1 MNRLFPTL
9 LTAAALALLGAGTAS
24 ANVPMKVVLEA
35 PSTFT
40 VVDEGWWSGWES
52 QTWNLAGTT
61 VGTLGAGNAVF
72 HYKYVRCVGSE
83 ARGELFIDA
92 YRWSNT
98 NTATITAH
106 VDLYE
111 GASCATA
118 DLDGQTEFKT
128 FTLTPGG
135 SAKWLALTAKNEDE
149 DAEDAAEI
157 RTIVRALPL

>member
-24 ANVPMKVVLEA
+24 ANVPMKVVLDA
-35 PSTFT
+35 PSTFLLE
-40 VVDEGWWSGWES
+40 DEEWSGFEK
-52 QTWNLAGTT
+52 QKWNLAGTT
-61 VGTLGAGNAVF
+61 VGTLGAGNGVF
-72 HYKYVRCVGSE
+72 NYKYVRCVGGE
-83 ARGELFIDA
+83 VRGELFIDG

-106 VDLYE
+106 IDLYE
-111 GASCATA
+111 GASCGTA
-118 DLDGQTEFKT
+118 DLDGQTEFFT

-135 SAKWLALTAKNEDE
+135 YGRMLYLTAKNEDE

-157 RTIVRALPL
+157 MAQIRALPL